1 MSSGR
6 AVQQETLSRS
16 CAQRPFLVGTG
27 RPRRAAAGHE
37 TTLDTAHGIVNNG
50 TATTLVFYREC
61 AVSASLELTGKT
73 NMTNIANEIG
83 YLLGVAL
90 FIFFIYRVIIC
101 IFRKK
106 N

>member
-1 MSSGR
+1 
-6 AVQQETLSRS
+6 
-16 CAQRPFLVGTG
+16 
-27 RPRRAAAGHE
+27 
-37 TTLDTAHGIVNNG
+37 
-50 TATTLVFYREC
+50 
-61 AVSASLELTGKT
+61 
-73 NMTNIANEIG
+73 MTNIANEIG